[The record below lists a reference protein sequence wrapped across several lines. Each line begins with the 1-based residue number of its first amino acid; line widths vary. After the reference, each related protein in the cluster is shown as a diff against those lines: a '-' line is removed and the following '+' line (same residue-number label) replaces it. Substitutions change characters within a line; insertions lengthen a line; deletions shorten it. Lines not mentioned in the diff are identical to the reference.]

1 MITNEQLSPA
11 ALRSQQYLRRF
22 ISTIIFVVVFGL
34 GIFVGRAIPAG
45 SASSSATSVINKDAA
60 GTVAEDVDFE
70 PFWEVWEKVQTKF
83 VRRPADENQMVSG
96 AIAGMV
102 ASLGD
107 PYSVYF
113 TPEIAKQFQE
123 DLDGTFSGIGA
134 EVGMK
139 NNRIVV
145 VAPLPESPAEAAGL
159 RPGDFVAQINATS
172 TEAMSVEEAVKQI
185 RGPEGTA
192 VKLTVVREGK
202 SQPLTITIIRKKI
215 ELKSVT
221 QQILPGNI
229 MLLTISSFNDQTIPQ
244 LDQAIQVAQ
253 FKKVKGII
261 VDLRNNPGGFFDSS
275 ILVASEWLEPGSVVV
290 AERGKGDGARKE
302 FSATGTH
309 RLLGIPTAV
318 LVNGGSASA
327 SEIVAGALQDHG
339 KAKLIGEKTF
349 GKGSVQEYEELPDGS
364 ALKLTIALW
373 YTPKDRSINESG
385 IQPDIVVAPKKE
397 GEAAQLESYVARRD
411 PMKDAAVVR
420 ALQYLASGK

>member
-1 MITNEQLSPA
+1 MMTNEQLSPA
-11 ALRSQQYLRRF
+11 AIRSQQYLRRF
-22 ISTIIFVVVFGL
+22 ISTIVFVVVFGL
-34 GIFVGRAIPAG
+34 GIFVGRAIPVG
-45 SASSSATSVINKDAA
+45 SASSSAASVINKEAS
-60 GTVAEDVDFE
+60 GSVAEDVDFE
-70 PFWEVWEKVQTKF
+70 PFWDVWEKVQTKF

-159 RPGDFVAQINATS
+159 RPGDFVAEINATS

-185 RGPEGTA
+185 RGPEGTE
-192 VKLTVVREGK
+192 VKLTIVREGK
-202 SQPLTITIIRKKI
+202 PQPLKITIIRKKI

-221 QQILPGNI
+221 QQILPGNV
-229 MLLTISSFNDQTIPQ
+229 MFLTISSFNDQTIPQ

-275 ILVASEWLEPGSVVV
+275 ITVASEWLDPGSVVV

-309 RLLGIPTAV
+309 RLLGIPTVV

-373 YTPKDRSINESG
+373 FTPKDRSINESG
-385 IQPDIVVAPKKE
+385 IQPDIVVVPKKE
-397 GEAAQLESYVARRD
+397 GEAAQLESYIARRD
-411 PMKDAAVVR
+411 PMKDAVVVR

>member
-1 MITNEQLSPA
+1 MTNEQLSPA
-11 ALRSQQYLRRF
+11 AIRSQQYLRRF
-22 ISTIIFVVVFGL
+22 ISTIVFVVVFGL
-34 GIFVGRAIPAG
+34 GIFVGRAIPVG
-45 SASSSATSVINKDAA
+45 SASSSAASVINKEAS
-60 GTVAEDVDFE
+60 GSVAEDVDFE
-70 PFWEVWEKVQTKF
+70 PFWDVWEKVQTKF

-159 RPGDFVAQINATS
+159 RPGDFVAEINATS

-185 RGPEGTA
+185 RGPEGTE
-192 VKLTVVREGK
+192 VKLTIVREGK
-202 SQPLTITIIRKKI
+202 PQPLKITIIRKKI

-221 QQILPGNI
+221 QQILPGNV
-229 MLLTISSFNDQTIPQ
+229 MFLTISSFNDQTIPQ

-275 ILVASEWLEPGSVVV
+275 ITVASEWLDPGSVVV

-309 RLLGIPTAV
+309 RLLGIPTVV

-373 YTPKDRSINESG
+373 FTPKDRSINESG
-385 IQPDIVVAPKKE
+385 IQPDIVVVPKKE
-397 GEAAQLESYVARRD
+397 GEAAQLESYIARRD
-411 PMKDAAVVR
+411 PMKDAVVVR

>member
-1 MITNEQLSPA
+1 MTNEQLSPA

-45 SASSSATSVINKDAA
+45 SASSSTASVINKDAA

-349 GKGSVQEYEELPDGS
+349 GKGSVQEYEEMPDGS

>member
-1 MITNEQLSPA
+1 MTNEQLSPA

-45 SASSSATSVINKDAA
+45 SASSSAASVINKEAS
-60 GTVAEDVDFE
+60 GSVAEDVDFE

-134 EVGMK
+134 EVGMR

-159 RPGDFVAQINATS
+159 RPGDFVAEINATS

-185 RGPEGTA
+185 RGPEGTK
-192 VKLTVVREGK
+192 VDLTIVREGK
-202 SQPLTITIIRKKI
+202 SQPLKITIVRKKI

-221 QQILPGNI
+221 QQILPGNV
-229 MLLTISSFNDQTIPQ
+229 MFLTISSFNDQTIPQ

-275 ILVASEWLEPGSVVV
+275 ITVASEWLEPGSVVV

-309 RLLGIPTAV
+309 RLLGIPTVV

-373 YTPKDRSINESG
+373 FTPKDRSINESG

-397 GEAAQLESYVARRD
+397 GEAAQLESYIARRD
-411 PMKDAAVVR
+411 PMKDTAVVR